1 MISIIVAFPKL
12 DDAKSIRNLL
22 MRNGFHVPNVAN
34 NGAAVVHMANELDGG
49 IVVCGYKF
57 QDMMYHELN
66 EYLPE
71 GFQMLLVAS
80 KAVLGGCQDEEITS
94 LSMPIKAHE
103 LLETLAML
111 VEEKERQN
119 TKRRRMP
126 RQRSEEEQRIL
137 DEAKAALIQRRNLTE
152 EEAHRY
158 IQKNSM
164 DVGRSM
170 VETAQMLLSM
180 I

>member
-22 MRNGFHVPNVAN
+22 VRNGFHVPNVAN

-57 QDMMYHELN
+57 QDMIYHELH

-71 GFQMLLVAS
+71 DFQMLLVAS
-80 KAVLGGCQDEEITS
+80 KAVLGGCQDEEIMC
-94 LSMPIKAHE
+94 LSMPIKAYE

-111 VEEKERQN
+111 VGEKEREQ
-119 TKRRRMP
+119 KRRRRMP
-126 RQRSEEEQRIL
+126 RPRSEEEQKIL
-137 DEAKAALIQRRNLTE
+137 DEAKELLMERSNLTE

-170 VETAQMLLSM
+170 VETAQMLLSLM
-180 I
+180 

>member
-22 MRNGFHVPNVAN
+22 VRNGFHVPNVAN

-57 QDMMYHELN
+57 EDMIYHELH

-71 GFQMLLVAS
+71 DFQMLLVAS
-80 KAVLGGCQDEEITS
+80 KTVLGGCQDEEIMS
-94 LSMPIKAHE
+94 LSMPIKAYE

-111 VEEKERQN
+111 VGEKEREQ
-119 TKRRRMP
+119 KRRRRMP
-126 RQRSEEEQRIL
+126 RPRSEEEQKIL
-137 DEAKAALIQRRNLTE
+137 DEAKELLMERSNLTE

-170 VETAQMLLSM
+170 VETAQMLLSLM
-180 I
+180 